1 MAACIIRAIWSDAPP
16 APAATTISTG
26 LLGSQAP
33 AGAAASAIVSAA
45 APPRQMFL
53 ISGIASSSSHGAVG
67 GRSALARLS
76 LARSLPLCACGARA
90 LAVAGYEAS
99 ADPADFRFRL
109 ILATRDLTALPGRLR
124 EIFGCGVR
132 IRPQMY
138 RDCPSNRLRCC
149 GPT

>member
-67 GRSALARLS
+67 GISALALLVFARI
-76 LARSLPLCACGARA
+76 LALCPCGER
-90 LAVAGYEAS
+90 AVAVTACEES
-99 ADPADFRFRL
+99 AAAGVFLLFL
-109 ILATRDLTALPGRLR
+109 ILATRSLTA
-124 EIFGCGVR
+124 VR
-132 IRPQMY
+132 
-138 RDCPSNRLRCC
+138 
-149 GPT
+149 